1 MGPGLIALSTLFLTG
16 SGQAAAAGE
25 ESAPAVELHEIIV
38 TATRTER
45 KADETPGTVTA
56 VDLREFAGGAGL
68 GDLVKSETLVSVPF
82 AFSGSSTAYGR
93 SGSTGFNIRGIEGNR
108 VLLQVDGVRV
118 PDEFRLG
125 GSEPMG
131 RDYFDPELYR
141 RLEILQGSASA
152 LYGSDAL
159 GGVVTF
165 TTKSPED
172 YGLTSADP
180 VAFGAKLGYRSV
192 DESWHAA
199 ATAAAAAGP
208 LQALVVYSRHEG
220 EQAENNGSVAPNLE
234 EYASDAVLTKLVWQ
248 PAPAHRA
255 EFALEFFDR
264 EADIQAANREVA
276 SGTSTTTENSV
287 RSATE
292 RFRLTAGWA
301 YTPGEGNHPLLD
313 SLHAQLH
320 WQDAVAR
327 DVAREIIAYNPPNAT
342 NGTFRDRLITTAFH
356 NDTAGLSVSA
366 VKRINAAHRFAY
378 GVDASRTDTSKP
390 WDSVV
395 VNSRGTTHPTEP
407 RMADTETT
415 RAGLYLQD
423 EAEWTLGG
431 GRKLVVIPGVR
442 VDKFKL
448 TPDNSP
454 AYLAITAGQPAP
466 SFDETAVTPKLG
478 VVLGLT
484 PAVNAY
490 AQYNR
495 GFRYPGAEDLTAIF
509 TNPTARYRTIPNP
522 NLRAETSDAYE
533 VGLKGRPFTGLSV
546 RAAAFYTTY
555 DDFIEQIASAPAAL
569 QDPVNWP
576 SGTFQTQN
584 RADARI
590 YGGELWAR
598 LALGELSSDLAGFS
612 LTASV
617 GHSKGTFA
625 SGGGARQR
633 LTSVEP
639 LKAVFI
645 LGYDA
650 PQGRF
655 GGSLSVESA
664 QGGRP
669 GAATQF
675 YAPSYTLLD
684 LGAYWRVH
692 ERLTLNVGVG
702 NLTDEKYWRYGSV
715 RGVTTAN
722 VAEQERRTQPGLN
735 AFAGASL
742 RF

>member
-1 MGPGLIALSTLFLTG
+1 MGPRISLLAVLSLAGHSLSAT
-16 SGQAAAAGE
+16 AAGE
-25 ESAPAVELHEIIV
+25 ESPAVELHEIIV

-56 VDLREFAGGAGL
+56 VDLREFNGGGL
-68 GDLVKSETLVSVPF
+68 GDLVKGETLVSVPF
-82 AFSGSSTAYGR
+82 SFSGSSTAYGR
-93 SGSTGFNIRGIEGNR
+93 SGSAGFNIRGIEGNR

-172 YGLTSADP
+172 YNLSSDRP
-180 VAFGAKLGYRSV
+180 VAFGARLGYRSV

-199 ATAAAAAGP
+199 GSVAAATGP

-220 EQAENNGSVAPNLE
+220 EEAENNGSVAPNPE
-234 EYASDAVLTKLVWQ
+234 KYASDAVLAKLVWQ
-248 PAPAHRA
+248 PAPAHRV
-255 EFALEFFDR
+255 EFAFEFFDR
-264 EADIQAANREVA
+264 GMDIQADNRETA
-276 SGTSTTTENSV
+276 SATSATTENSV
-287 RSATE
+287 TSTTE
-292 RFRLTAGWA
+292 RFRLSAGWA
-301 YTPGEGNHPLLD
+301 FTPGEGNHPLFD
-313 SLHAQLH
+313 SLHAQIH

-327 DVAREIIAYNPPNAT
+327 DVAREIIAYNPPTAA
-342 NGTFRDRLITTAFH
+342 NGSFRDRLITTAFN
-356 NDTAGLSVSA
+356 NDTTGLTVSA
-366 VKRINAAHRFAY
+366 VKRINAVHRFAY
-378 GVDASRTDTSKP
+378 GVDASRTDTNKP
-390 WDSVV
+390 WNSVV
-395 VNSRGTTHPTEP
+395 VNSHGTTYPSEP
-407 RMADTETT
+407 RMAGTETT

-423 EAEWTLGG
+423 EAEWTLAG

-442 VDKFKL
+442 VDKFEL

-454 AYLAITAGQPAP
+454 SYLAITAGQPAP

-484 PAVNAY
+484 PTFNAY

-495 GFRYPGAEDLTAIF
+495 GFRYPAAEDLTATF

-522 NLRAETSDAYE
+522 NLREETSDAYE
-533 VGLKGRPFTGLSV
+533 VGLKGRPFTGLTV

-584 RADARI
+584 RSDARI

-598 LALGELSSDLAGFS
+598 LAFGELSADLAGFS
-612 LTASV
+612 ITASV

-625 SGGGARQR
+625 AAGGARQR

-639 LKAVFI
+639 LKAVFTF
-645 LGYDA
+645 GYDA
-650 PQGRF
+650 PSGRF
-655 GGSLSVESA
+655 GGSLSAESA

-675 YAPSYTLLD
+675 YAPSYTVLD

-692 ERLTLNVGVG
+692 ERLTLSLGLN

-722 VAEQERRTQPGLN
+722 VVEQERRSQPGIN
-735 AFAGASL
+735 AFASASL
-742 RF
+742 RY